1 MEIKVKEITNK
12 IFMGRRL
19 VRHISFLVFILLF
32 TSITP
37 ATADPPIQN
46 ENECLIY
53 SYSESGNH
61 LFLLG
66 NNKTL
71 FGNNITIIHNCQ
83 EITVNIN
90 GNFSAFTTNNKV
102 TIPINYG
109 INDIQII
116 NENKSYTYKNVTFI
130 PDRLSWELDYYDW
143 QFNSS
148 FTIKEYIELSK
159 ATAQANWAS
168 ILSIVVVFCLTTLVY
183 WHLIN
188 AYVDKNYFE
197 EVID

>member
-1 MEIKVKEITNK
+1 MEIKSKEITNK
-12 IFMGRRL
+12 IFMGRP
-19 VRHISFLVFILLF
+19 FLILCLF
-32 TSITP
+32 TLLLGSSP
-37 ATADPPIQN
+37 FVKADPPIQN
-46 ENECLIY
+46 NEECLIY

-71 FGNNITIIHNCQ
+71 FGNNLTVIHNCQ

-90 GNFSAFTTNNKV
+90 GNFSAYTTNSKI

-116 NENKSYTYKNVTFI
+116 NENKSFNYQNVTFI
-130 PDRLSWELDYYDW
+130 PDRLSWEFEYYDW
-143 QFNSS
+143 QYNNSY
-148 FTIKEYIELSK
+148 TVKEYIEITK